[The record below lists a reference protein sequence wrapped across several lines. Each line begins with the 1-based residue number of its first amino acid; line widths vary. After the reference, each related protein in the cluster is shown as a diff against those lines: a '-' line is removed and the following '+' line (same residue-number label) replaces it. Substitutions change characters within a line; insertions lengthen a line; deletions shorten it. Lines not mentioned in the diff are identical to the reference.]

1 MNGQKPNRKTVWSW
15 ALYDFANSS
24 FTTLVV
30 TFIYATYFT
39 LEIAENETDGTSQWS
54 VAIAITAFVV
64 AVLSPYLGALADRG
78 GLRKK
83 FLAISTII
91 CVAGSVLLFFPQKG
105 QIGFALAVFVITN
118 IAFEMGNVFYN
129 AYLPDIA
136 PAKQIGRISGY
147 GWGLGYIGGLLCL
160 VAALFG
166 FVQTDTPILGFGT
179 DNGEHIRATNLLV
192 AAWFA
197 LFSLP
202 IFFWVKDRKH
212 PRIPNARTLIRQANQ
227 QLSSTFLEIF
237 QRYRQVLRFLVARLV
252 YNDGLITV
260 FAFGGIY
267 ASTTFGFST
276 EKVIVFGI
284 LLNVSAGLG
293 AFAFGYIDDK
303 LGGRTT
309 IMLSLVGLIGFGLIA
324 VLTRAEML
332 FWVAGLGAGLLAGP
346 NQSASRSLLG
356 RFTPE
361 GKRNE
366 FYGFFALSG
375 KFTAFLG
382 PLLLG
387 LVVQA
392 TGSQRWGM
400 ATVILFFVAG
410 LILLLRVNEKDGMRN
425 VLAFKE

>member
-1 MNGQKPNRKTVWSW
+1 MNGQETSRKTIWSW

-24 FTTLVV
+24 FTTLTV

-39 LEIAENETDGTSQWS
+39 LGIAENETEGTRQWS
-54 VAIAITAFVV
+54 TAIAITAFVV

-78 GLRKK
+78 GLRKQ
-83 FLAISTII
+83 FLATSTII
-91 CVAGSVLLFFPQKG
+91 CVAGSILLFFPQEG
-105 QIGFALAVFVITN
+105 QVGFALAVFVITN

-147 GWGLGYIGGLLCL
+147 GWGLGYLGGLLCL

-179 DNGEHIRATNLLV
+179 DNGENIRATNLLV

-202 IFFWVKDRKH
+202 IFFLVKNKSHQPPPDV
-212 PRIPNARTLIRQANQ
+212 RTLIGQANQ
-227 QLSSTFLEIF
+227 QLVSTFLEISRRF
-237 QRYRQVLRFLVARLV
+237 RQVLRFLVARLV

-284 LLNVSAGLG
+284 TLNIAAGLG
-293 AFAFGYIDDK
+293 ALAFGYVDDK

-309 IMLSLVGLIGFGLIA
+309 IILSLVGLIGFGLVAVIA
-324 VLTRAEML
+324 RMEIL

-400 ATVILFFVAG
+400 ATVIFFFAAG
-410 LILLLRVNEKDGMRN
+410 LILLLRVNEKDGIRN
-425 VLAFKE
+425 VLELEE

>member
-1 MNGQKPNRKTVWSW
+1 MNGQNTSRKTIWSW

-24 FTTLVV
+24 FTTLTV

-39 LEIAENETDGTSQWS
+39 LGIAENETEGTRQWS
-54 VAIAITAFVV
+54 MAIAITAFVV

-78 GLRKK
+78 GLRKQ
-83 FLAISTII
+83 FLATSTII
-91 CVAGSVLLFFPQKG
+91 CVAGSILLFFPQEG
-105 QIGFALAVFVITN
+105 QVGFALAVFVITN

-136 PAKQIGRISGY
+136 PAEQIGRISGY
-147 GWGLGYIGGLLCL
+147 GWGLGYLGGLLCL

-166 FVQTDTPILGFGT
+166 FVQTDAPILGFGT
-179 DNGEHIRATNLLV
+179 DNGENIRATNLLV

-202 IFFWVKDRKH
+202 IFFLVKGKTHQPLPDV
-212 PRIPNARTLIRQANQ
+212 RTLIGQANQ
-227 QLSSTFLEIF
+227 QLVSTFLEISRRF
-237 QRYRQVLRFLVARLV
+237 RQVLRFLVARLV

-284 LLNVSAGLG
+284 TLNIAAGLG
-293 AFAFGYIDDK
+293 ALAFGYIDDK
-303 LGGRTT
+303 LGGRMT
-309 IMLSLVGLIGFGLIA
+309 IILSLVGLIGFGLMA
-324 VLTRAEML
+324 VLARMEIL
-332 FWVAGLGAGLLAGP
+332 FWIAGLGAGLLAGP

-400 ATVILFFVAG
+400 ATVIFFFVAG
-410 LILLLRVNEKDGMRN
+410 LILLLRVNEKDGIRN
-425 VLAFKE
+425 VLEIKE

>member
-1 MNGQKPNRKTVWSW
+1 MNGQKNSRKTIWSW

-24 FTTLVV
+24 FTTLTV

-39 LEIAENETDGTSQWS
+39 LGIAENETEGTRQWS
-54 VAIAITAFVV
+54 TAIAITAFVV

-78 GLRKK
+78 GLRKH
-83 FLAISTII
+83 FLATSTII
-91 CVAGSVLLFFPQKG
+91 CVAGSILLFFPQEG
-105 QIGFALAVFVITN
+105 QVRFALAVFVITN

-136 PAKQIGRISGY
+136 PAEQIGRISGY
-147 GWGLGYIGGLLCL
+147 GWGLGYVGGLLCL

-179 DNGEHIRATNLLV
+179 DNGENIRATNLLV

-202 IFFWVKDRKH
+202 IFFLVKNKSHQPVPDV
-212 PRIPNARTLIRQANQ
+212 RTLIGQANQ
-227 QLSSTFLEIF
+227 QLVSTFLDISRRF
-237 QRYRQVLRFLVARLV
+237 RQVLRFLVARLV

-284 LLNVSAGLG
+284 TLNIAAGLG
-293 AFAFGYIDDK
+293 ALAFGYIDDK

-309 IMLSLVGLIGFGLIA
+309 IILSLVGLIGFGLTA
-324 VLTRAEML
+324 VLARMEIL
-332 FWVAGLGAGLLAGP
+332 FWIAGLGAGLLAGP

-400 ATVILFFVAG
+400 ATVIFFFAAG
-410 LILLLRVNEKDGMRN
+410 LILLLRVNEKDGIRN
-425 VLAFKE
+425 VLELEE

>member
-1 MNGQKPNRKTVWSW
+1 MNGQKPNRKTIWSW

-24 FTTLVV
+24 FTTLTV

-39 LEIAENETDGTSQWS
+39 LGIAENETEGTRQWS
-54 VAIAITAFVV
+54 TAIAITALVV

-78 GLRKK
+78 GLRKR
-83 FLAISTII
+83 FLATSTII
-91 CVAGSVLLFFPQKG
+91 CVAGSVLLFFPQEG
-105 QIGFALAVFVITN
+105 QVGFALAVFVITN

-136 PAKQIGRISGY
+136 PAEQIGRISGY

-179 DNGEHIRATNLLV
+179 DNGENIRATSLLV

-202 IFFWVKDRKH
+202 IFFWVKNKN
-212 PRIPNARTLIRQANQ
+212 PQPLPKAKTLIRQANQ
-227 QLSSTFLEIF
+227 QLASTFLEISH
-237 QRYRQVLRFLVARLV
+237 RYRQVLRFLVARLV

-267 ASTTFGFST
+267 ASTTFGFTT

-284 LLNVSAGLG
+284 ALNIAAGLG
-293 AFAFGYIDDK
+293 ALAFGYIDDK

-309 IMLSLVGLIGFGLIA
+309 IMLSLVGLIGFALIA
-324 VLTRAEML
+324 VLARMEIW

-392 TGSQRWGM
+392 TSSQRLGM
-400 ATVILFFVAG
+400 ATVIFFFAAG
-410 LILLLRVNEKDGMRN
+410 LILLLRVNEKDGIHN
-425 VLAFKE
+425 VRALEE

>member
-1 MNGQKPNRKTVWSW
+1 MNGQETRRKTIWSW

-24 FTTLVV
+24 FTTLTV

-39 LEIAENETDGTSQWS
+39 LGIAENETEGTRQWS
-54 VAIAITAFVV
+54 TAIAITAFVV

-78 GLRKK
+78 GLRKH
-83 FLAISTII
+83 FLATSTII
-91 CVAGSVLLFFPQKG
+91 CVAGSILLFFPQEG
-105 QIGFALAVFVITN
+105 QVRFALAVFVITN

-136 PAKQIGRISGY
+136 PAEQIGRISGY
-147 GWGLGYIGGLLCL
+147 GWGLGYVGGLLCL

-179 DNGEHIRATNLLV
+179 DNGENIRATNLLV
-192 AAWFA
+192 AVWFA

-202 IFFWVKDRKH
+202 IFFLVKNKSHQPVPDV
-212 PRIPNARTLIRQANQ
+212 RTLIGQANQ
-227 QLSSTFLEIF
+227 QLVSTFLDISRRF
-237 QRYRQVLRFLVARLV
+237 RQVLRFLVARLV

-284 LLNVSAGLG
+284 TLNIAAGLG
-293 AFAFGYIDDK
+293 ALAFGYIDDK

-309 IMLSLVGLIGFGLIA
+309 IILSLVGLIGFGLTA
-324 VLTRAEML
+324 VLARMEIL
-332 FWVAGLGAGLLAGP
+332 FWIAGLGAGLLAGP

-400 ATVILFFVAG
+400 ATVIFFFAAG
-410 LILLLRVNEKDGMRN
+410 LILLLRVNEKDGIRN
-425 VLAFKE
+425 VLELEE

>member
-83 FLAISTII
+83 FLATSTII

-293 AFAFGYIDDK
+293 AFAFGFIDDK

-410 LILLLRVNEKDGMRN
+410 LILLLRVNEKDGIRN

>member
-1 MNGQKPNRKTVWSW
+1 MNGQKNSRKTIWSW

-24 FTTLVV
+24 FTTLTV

-39 LEIAENETDGTSQWS
+39 LGIAENETEGTRQWS
-54 VAIAITAFVV
+54 TAIAITAFVV

-78 GLRKK
+78 GLRKH
-83 FLAISTII
+83 FLATSTII
-91 CVAGSVLLFFPQKG
+91 CVAGSILLFFPQEG
-105 QIGFALAVFVITN
+105 QVRFALAVFVITN

-136 PAKQIGRISGY
+136 PAEQIGRISGY
-147 GWGLGYIGGLLCL
+147 GWGLGYVGGLLCL

-179 DNGEHIRATNLLV
+179 DNGENIRATNLLV
-192 AAWFA
+192 AVWFA

-202 IFFWVKDRKH
+202 IFFLVKNKSHQPVPDV
-212 PRIPNARTLIRQANQ
+212 RTLIGQANQ
-227 QLSSTFLEIF
+227 QLVSTFLDISRRF
-237 QRYRQVLRFLVARLV
+237 RQVLRFLVARLV

-284 LLNVSAGLG
+284 TLNIAAGLG
-293 AFAFGYIDDK
+293 ALAFGYIDDK

-309 IMLSLVGLIGFGLIA
+309 IILSLVGLIGFGLTA
-324 VLTRAEML
+324 VLARMEIL
-332 FWVAGLGAGLLAGP
+332 FWIAGLGAGLLAGP

-400 ATVILFFVAG
+400 ATVIFFFAAG
-410 LILLLRVNEKDGMRN
+410 LILLLRVNEKDGIRN
-425 VLAFKE
+425 VLELEE

>member
-1 MNGQKPNRKTVWSW
+1 MNGQKPNRKTIWSW

-24 FTTLVV
+24 FTTLTV

-39 LEIAENETDGTSQWS
+39 LGIAENETEGTRQWS
-54 VAIAITAFVV
+54 TAIAITALVV

-78 GLRKK
+78 GLRKR
-83 FLAISTII
+83 FLATSTII
-91 CVAGSVLLFFPQKG
+91 CVAGSVLLFFPQEG
-105 QIGFALAVFVITN
+105 QVGFALAVFVITN

-136 PAKQIGRISGY
+136 PAEQIGRISGY

-179 DNGEHIRATNLLV
+179 DNGENIRATSLLV

-202 IFFWVKDRKH
+202 IFFWVKNKN
-212 PRIPNARTLIRQANQ
+212 PQPLPKAKTLIRQANQ
-227 QLSSTFLEIF
+227 QLVSTFLEISH
-237 QRYRQVLRFLVARLV
+237 RYRQVLRFLVARLV

-267 ASTTFGFST
+267 ASTTFGFTT

-284 LLNVSAGLG
+284 ALNIAAGLG
-293 AFAFGYIDDK
+293 ALAFGYIDDK

-309 IMLSLVGLIGFGLIA
+309 IILSLVGLIGFALIA
-324 VLTRAEML
+324 VLARMEIW

-392 TGSQRWGM
+392 TSSQRLGM
-400 ATVILFFVAG
+400 ATVIFFFAAG
-410 LILLLRVNEKDGMRN
+410 LILLLRVNEKDGIHN
-425 VLAFKE
+425 VRALEE

>member
-39 LEIAENETDGTSQWS
+39 LEIAENETDGTSHWS

-83 FLAISTII
+83 FLVISTII
-91 CVAGSVLLFFPQKG
+91 CVAGSILLFFPQKG
-105 QIGFALAVFVITN
+105 QVGFALAVFVITN

-147 GWGLGYIGGLLCL
+147 GWGLGYVGGLLCL

-197 LFSLP
+197 LFSVP

-293 AFAFGYIDDK
+293 AFAFGYVDDK

-309 IMLSLVGLIGFGLIA
+309 IVLSLVGLIGFGLIA

>member
-1 MNGQKPNRKTVWSW
+1 MNGQKPSRKTVWSW

-39 LEIAENETDGTSQWS
+39 FEIAENETDGTSQWS

-83 FLAISTII
+83 FLVVSTII

-105 QIGFALAVFVITN
+105 QVGFALAVFVITN

-136 PAKQIGRISGY
+136 PVKQIGRISGY

-202 IFFWVKDRKH
+202 IFFWVKDKKH

-410 LILLLRVNEKDGMRN
+410 LILLLRVNEKDGIRN